1 MHKTLIIA
9 LTSLAA
15 APAFAQAEEAAAG
28 LAAGGL
34 LALLIPILIG
44 ALVGWIASLIA
55 KGSGSGLLGN
65 ILLGIGGSLVASY
78 LLPAIG
84 LPLSG
89 IVGGFIASI
98 IGAIL
103 LIVVIGLIRKASN

>member
-1 MHKTLIIA
+1 MQKFA
-9 LTSLAA
+9 L
-15 APAFAQAEEAAAG
+15 APAALLAPLPAIAQTEEAAAG

-34 LALLIPILIG
+34 LLFLIPILVG
-44 ALVGWIASLIA
+44 AIVGWIASLIA
-55 KGSGSGLLGN
+55 KGSGSGFLGN
-65 ILLGIGGSLVASY
+65 ILIGIGGSIVARY

-89 IVGGFIASI
+89 MVGGFIASI
-98 IGAIL
+98 IGAVL